1 MDGLSACMIET
12 RIVYGLPGA
21 GKTSYIL
28 GCIRNDYFHKYGTT
42 LILCFEQGQE
52 RYDLQE
58 LHDKN
63 TYAAYYDGSCKV
75 SEFCSEQISA
85 IRPDRIYVEM
95 NARITDLAELFPDRM
110 KAVSTVTLLNWPSLE
125 RDLTAYRQEIR
136 QRVCAAQQ
144 VIFRGCPSKEL
155 LSPYSQ
161 QFRAINHKASYLRQ
175 DPMGYHERAFDRFVP
190 YSLESKEL
198 TIRAKDHVIFWL
210 DAAEHPE
217 HYDGKQ
223 LYFPDPLELRQDPD
237 TGRWSAG
244 RVVMTCCMADLQF
257 MSLPLTDTDSVHLQG
272 GWITM
277 LSEGQLAAD
286 TYGQKILQLKP
297 LQIKAAAALKHA
309 AVLQIGVRSLKP
321 DPDLPQA
328 LFRQLKK

>member
-12 RIVYGLPGA
+12 RIVFGLPGA

-42 LILCFEQGQE
+42 LILCFERGQE
-52 RYDLQE
+52 PYDLQE
-58 LHDKN
+58 LQDRN

-75 SEFCSEQISA
+75 SEFCSEQIRK

-95 NARITDLAELFPDRM
+95 NARIKGLAEMFPDRM
-110 KAVSTVTLLNWPSLE
+110 KTVSAVTLLNWPSLE
-125 RDLTAYRQEIR
+125 QDLTAYRQEIR
-136 QRVCAAQQ
+136 EMVSASQQ
-144 VIFRGCPSKEL
+144 VIFRDCPSKEL

-161 QFRAINHKASYLRQ
+161 QFRVMNRKASYLRQ

-210 DAAEHPE
+210 DAADHPE
-217 HYDGKQ
+217 HYEGKR
-223 LYFPDPLELRQDPD
+223 LSFPDPLELRQDPD

-257 MSLPLTDTDSVHLQG
+257 MSLPLSDTDSEQLPG

-297 LQIKAAAALKHA
+297 LQIKTAAAPKHA

-321 DPDLPQA
+321 DPDLSQT
-328 LFRQLKK
+328 LFRQLIK